1 MIELKPKEL
10 ALTQFADPDLAREIL
25 ELIAPIA
32 RHGLLESYTAATKV
46 TPYAASML
54 GRKKRS
60 GQRITNISPPS
71 PPFGFDTGKFRD
83 SLERL
88 YTIDR
93 DTLTLYSDVV
103 YAQSLLDKFEQKGYP
118 VQVEEETIDAM
129 ARAIEDKIE
138 QLWQKKADDLP
149 DS

>member
-1 MIELKPKEL
+1 MIELNPKQL
-10 ALTQFADPDLAREIL
+10 ALTQFADLDLAREVL

-32 RHGLLESYTAATKV
+32 RHGLLDSYTAATKV

-60 GQRITNISPPS
+60 GKRITSVLPPS
-71 PPFGFDTGKFRD
+71 PPFGFDTGKFRN

-103 YAQSLLDKFEQKGYP
+103 YAQFLLDKFEQKGYP
-118 VQVEEETIDAM
+118 VQIEEETIEAM
-129 ARAIEDKIE
+129 AKAIENKIE
-138 QLWQKKADDLP
+138 QLWQKKADDL
-149 DS
+149 SGS